1 MMRVIGIEKLV
12 EFSTIY
18 SDAEVPLDA
27 WSQIAEQAEWKHIM
41 DVRQVYPHADFVEG
55 YTVFNIGGNKY
66 RLITKITYIVK
77 IIDIRYVLKHSEYN
91 EEKWKK

>member
-1 MMRVIGIEKLV
+1 MRVIGIEKLV

-18 SDAEVPLDA
+18 PDAEVPLNA
-27 WSQIAEQAEWKHIM
+27 WSQIAEQAEWRHIM

-66 RLITKITYIVK
+66 RLITQINYIVK
-77 IIDIRYVLKHSEYN
+77 TINIRYVLTHSEYD